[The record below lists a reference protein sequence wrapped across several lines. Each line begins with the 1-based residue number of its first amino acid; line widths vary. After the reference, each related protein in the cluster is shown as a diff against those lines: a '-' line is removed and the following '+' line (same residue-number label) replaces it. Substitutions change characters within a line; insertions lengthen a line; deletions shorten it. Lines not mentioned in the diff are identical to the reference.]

1 MKRFE
6 FIVEENGENYNFYV
20 TNNGFLS
27 CELLGFIELE
37 RDSIVKQLRHPECFE
52 RSFLDENGKW
62 IKIEDKEPNDE

>member
-6 FIVEENGENYNFYV
+6 FIVEENGESYDIYV

-37 RDSIVKQLRHPECFE
+37 RDSIVKQIRYPERFE
-52 RSFLDENGKW
+52 KILINENGKQ